1 MIVLD
6 ANVLLYAYNRNTKE
20 HEQVSAWLNDSIN
33 RGDLIGLPWITI
45 WAFIRIGTND
55 VIEPNALTVAEALR
69 IVQGLLSRTNIALVE
84 AGPKH
89 LDFLAEVMLASGVK
103 GRSTTDAVLAA
114 LAMEHGAALA
124 TTDAGMKRFEGLR
137 VVDRREALA

>member
-1 MIVLD
+1 
-6 ANVLLYAYNRNTKE
+6 LYAYNRNTKE